1 MTSDTALALSNKF
14 PSRNSFIKAVVVGSR
29 DEWIGYSYKQM
40 GVRKL
45 YKERDNKHVRLCR
58 PKGVMTAYFCLCGV
72 KAAIDSTSVS
82 GHDCVP
88 LKFYL

>member
-45 YKERDNKHVRLCR
+45 YKE
-58 PKGVMTAYFCLCGV
+58 
-72 KAAIDSTSVS
+72 
-82 GHDCVP
+82 
-88 LKFYL
+88 